1 MAIAR
6 YATKLGANVTMLLGP
21 VSGSRVQGSGF
32 RIKIKRFK
40 YFDEL
45 KKLVKNELT
54 RGKYDILVHAAAVA
68 DYMPVRTASKK
79 IKSGQK
85 TLVIKLRPTVKIA
98 DQMRRQ
104 AKDALLVMFKLE
116 SDKFGRELVDTAYK
130 SLLRAKADMIVANNT
145 NEIGRER
152 HRAYIIDKNKRVVG
166 VRTKK
171 ELAAKLFKSVSEKI
185 DKGK

>member
-1 MAIAR
+1 
-6 YATKLGANVTMLLGP
+6 
-21 VSGSRVQGSGF
+21 
-32 RIKIKRFK
+32 
-40 YFDEL
+40 
-45 KKLVKNELT
+45 
-54 RGKYDILVHAAAVA
+54 
-68 DYMPVRTASKK
+68 
-79 IKSGQK
+79 
-85 TLVIKLRPTVKIA
+85 
-98 DQMRRQ
+98 
-104 AKDALLVMFKLE
+104 MFKLE